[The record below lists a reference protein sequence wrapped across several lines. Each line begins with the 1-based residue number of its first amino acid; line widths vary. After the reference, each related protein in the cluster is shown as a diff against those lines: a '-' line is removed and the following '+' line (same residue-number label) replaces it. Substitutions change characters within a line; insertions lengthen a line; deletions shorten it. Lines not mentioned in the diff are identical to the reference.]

1 MGTDGGGDVSHGPVR
16 PPVALA
22 FALLGFIALMI
33 FGLGMTSLATGT
45 DVISTPGFGQ
55 FPGIFGPIFAAAAFA
70 GTLWAFV
77 RLPVPTP
84 SPRAADASR
93 GASGRVGPPSFW
105 GALVVALATFLAYLL
120 GVGLVALI
128 VGADPA
134 AAVSTVGHL
143 ATTWYGAVVLGAA
156 FIAGWAG
163 IALVRTH
170 AGRPRWPWEK
180 RPQ

>member
-1 MGTDGGGDVSHGPVR
+1 MTGDARSAGPVR

-22 FALLGFIALMI
+22 FALLGFVALMI
-33 FGLGMTSLATGT
+33 FGLGMTSLATDT

-55 FPGIFGPIFAAAAFA
+55 YPGIFGPVFATAAFA
-70 GTLWAFV
+70 LTLWAFV
-77 RLPVPTP
+77 RGLH
-84 SPRAADASR
+84 
-93 GASGRVGPPSFW
+93 PSFW
-105 GALVVALATFLAYLL
+105 GALVVALVAFLAYLV
-120 GVGLVALI
+120 GVGLVAMI

-134 AAVSTVGHL
+134 AAIGTVGHL
-143 ATTWYGAVVLGAA
+143 ATTWYGGVVFAA
-156 FIAGWAG
+156 ALVAAWAG